1 MKKITVGNWKMNLNL
16 VDSLALARNYAKE
29 FKDFVGTAVAC
40 PTFLAL
46 DGVSKILSASPVKV
60 GAQNV
65 FWQPIGAYTGEV
77 GPADLKNCGCTYVII
92 GHSERRQWLGETDQM
107 VNQKA
112 KAALAANLT
121 PIICIGE
128 TLQQNEQDER
138 ENVLINQ
145 LRQALE
151 GLSLNNNQQLIIAYE
166 PIWAI
171 GTGRA
176 ISTQDADEIHGFIKA
191 YLRKIMSS
199 AAESNLHLL
208 YGGSVTA
215 NNAAELAR
223 LSSVDGALVGGA
235 SLNATEFL
243 RIAQAFNR

>member
-16 VDSLALARNYAKE
+16 TDSLVLAKNYVKE
-29 FKDFVGTAVAC
+29 FKDFTGTAVAC

-46 DGVSKILSASPVKV
+46 DGVAKVLAASPLKL
-60 GAQNV
+60 GAQNM

-77 GPADLKNCGCTYVII
+77 SPADLRDCGCAYVII

-112 KAALAANLT
+112 KAALAAGLT

-145 LRQALE
+145 LRQALN
-151 GLSLNNNQQLIIAYE
+151 GLSLNNNQQLMIAYE

-171 GTGRA
+171 GTGQA
-176 ISTQDADEIHGFIKA
+176 ITTKDADEIHGFIKA
-191 YLRKIMSS
+191 YLRKIMNS
-199 AAESNLHLL
+199 AAEINLHLL

-215 NNAAELAR
+215 NNAPELAR
-223 LSSVDGALVGGA
+223 LSSVDGVLVGGA

-243 RIAQAFNR
+243 RIAQAFNK

>member
-1 MKKITVGNWKMNLNL
+1 MKKITVGNWKMNLSL
-16 VDSLALARNYAKE
+16 ADSLTLAKNYGKE
-29 FKDFVGTAVAC
+29 FKDFSGTAVAC
-40 PTFLAL
+40 PSLLAL
-46 DGVSKILSASPVKV
+46 DGVSKVLLDSPLKL

-77 GPADLKNCGCTYVII
+77 SPNDLKNCGCVYVII

-112 KAALAANLT
+112 KAALAAGLT

-128 TLQQNEQDER
+128 TLQQKEQDER

-151 GLSLNNNQQLIIAYE
+151 GLSLNSNQQLVIAYE

-171 GTGRA
+171 GTGWA
-176 ISTQDADEIHGFIKA
+176 ITTQDADEVHGFIKA
-191 YLRKIMSS
+191 YLRKLVNS

-215 NNAAELAR
+215 NNAPELAR
-223 LSSVDGALVGGA
+223 LASVDGALVGGA
-235 SLNATEFL
+235 SLNAGEFL
-243 RIAQAFNR
+243 RIAQAFSR